1 MYSIVPCW
9 NSPLAS
15 LFRMPCRTRSPRNTQ
30 FPILRCSYVM
40 FMQPLPGFRDFLP
53 DDCAVRNLIFARWRE
68 VARRYAFVEWDGPPL
83 EATELYRKKS
93 GTEIVDQLFNFTD
106 KGEREVAMR
115 PELTPTLARV
125 VAAHERE
132 FKKPLKWFSI
142 GQFFRYEKQQRGR
155 LREHYQLNCDIIGE
169 SDFAADIELIALCI
183 DILRAFE
190 LTEKDFLVRISDR
203 EFWTDF
209 LRQQELPTE
218 KWEDVLQTIDKSGRE
233 PREKTEEKLGKLAE
247 PVFSIFDQGG
257 RSGKLDRLVDGLGA
271 RGLAG
276 FVDVDVRIVRGL
288 AYYTGTVFEVFDRAG
303 KLRAIAGGGRY
314 DNLIGQL
321 SDGAVSMPALGFA
334 MGDVVLGELLRNR
347 AAAREKLDAAVNEQ
361 NKIDIYVVIA
371 KEQRR
376 PDALEQIQELRD
388 RGYRVDYPLTA
399 DKVAKQFQTAEN
411 VGARIALLY
420 GDEWPQV
427 KVKNLATREE
437 SLIAGDALLDSVA
450 KFFNVSGSA

>member
-1 MYSIVPCW
+1 LTAGSGH
-9 NSPLAS
+9 
-15 LFRMPCRTRSPRNTQ
+15 LFDHDTTNGSRPAGCLV
-30 FPILRCSYVM
+30 FEI
-40 FMQPLPGFRDFLP
+40 MQTLPGFRDFLP
-53 DDCAVRNLIFARWRE
+53 DDCAARNYIFARWRE
-68 VARRYAFVEWDGPPL
+68 TSRRYGFIEWDGPVL
-83 EATELYRKKS
+83 EPTDLYRKKS
-93 GTEIVDQLFNFTD
+93 GAEIVDQLFNFSD
-106 KGEREVAMR
+106 KGEREVSMR

-125 VAAHERE
+125 VAAHERA

-155 LREHYQLNCDIIGE
+155 LREHYQLNCDIMGE

-183 DILRAFE
+183 DILRGFG
-190 LTEKDFLVRISDR
+190 LTEKDFVVRISDR

-209 LRQQELPTE
+209 LQQQKLPSE
-218 KWEDVLQTIDKSGRE
+218 RWEEVLQIIDKSGRE
-233 PREKTEEKLGKLAE
+233 PRQKTEEKLGKLAG
-247 PVFSIFDQGG
+247 PVFSIFDKGG

-276 FVDVDVRIVRGL
+276 FVDIDVKIVRGL
-288 AYYTGTVFEVFDRAG
+288 AYYTGPVFEVFDRAG

-334 MGDVVLGELLRNR
+334 MGDVVLGELLRER
-347 AAAREKLDAAVNEQ
+347 PTASDRLEASIKDQ

-376 PDALEQIQELRD
+376 ADALEQIQELRD
-388 RGYRVDYPLTA
+388 RGYRIDYPLTA

-411 VGARIALLY
+411 TGARIALLY

-437 SLIAGDALLDSVA
+437 SLIPNAALLDSVA
-450 KFFNVSGSA
+450 KFFTISGSI